1 MARASAFCAPPDPT
15 PRLGA
20 LGILSTAESRWRH
33 GARKTLMEGSKEREA
48 GGGLAV
54 RFVVRAAALPD
65 DLRREQ
71 SQSHDIV
78 LVEAATL
85 NRRSGPLVSLLLW
98 YDCALQAWPAATFIG
113 KADEDVYIHLPG
125 VELHLRQTLSAV
137 QDRLASAQSPPRI
150 LWGVQESYS
159 WDTQTNLPRGFQYL
173 FGYKEDVDCSR
184 TRNRV
189 GPFHFAKG
197 PLFFVSTPLVRQL
210 RRSNDAR
217 SLAEAAIAT
226 ANRSHDESLLPWE
239 DVLNGLAL
247 AVSSTTRGNNNAIHA
262 IHVGETPFGS
272 GVFIEPHSS
281 RVPGDYL
288 ALAPSTLLLHEK
300 YKHHNRIG
308 IAHRWLGR
316 HHCAPKRIEL
326 SCLPHTYLSCA
337 GGKWARC
344 YTTDAPYVEA
354 GCSTNLTKLSG
365 GFSADANEPSAT
377 LPSSESCKQRM
388 QPQGWGRWKLPQS
401 SSEPPSTKL
410 QGTCAETE
418 FGEGDCEGGM
428 SGAWVVRGALGDCLK
443 LCECCARCRFASF
456 SKANSDCSWFAECN
470 TSSLLRSGPA
480 RGYQTVEMPGRG
492 HVK

>member
-1 MARASAFCAPPDPT
+1 MILSWSRRQLSIVAADRSSLCFYGTIVHCKRGLQQRSSARRTRTFTFICRASNCICGK
-15 PRLGA
+15 R
-20 LGILSTAESRWRH
+20 S
-33 GARKTLMEGSKEREA
+33 ARCKIA
-48 GGGLAV
+48 WH
-54 RFVVRAAALPD
+54 P
-65 DLRREQ
+65 
-71 SQSHDIV
+71 H
-78 LVEAATL
+78 
-85 NRRSGPLVSLLLW
+85 NRRHEYCGACRSLIRGTRKPTCLAASNTFLVTS
-98 YDCALQAWPAATFIG
+98 
-113 KADEDVYIHLPG
+113 
-125 VELHLRQTLSAV
+125 
-137 QDRLASAQSPPRI
+137 
-150 LWGVQESYS
+150 
-159 WDTQTNLPRGFQYL
+159 
-173 FGYKEDVDCSR
+173 EDVDCSR
-184 TRNRV
+184 TRSRV

-480 RGYQTVEMPGRG
+480 RGYQTVEMPRRG